1 MKGPGF
7 VCTVTPSAS
16 CCSVTLCS
24 RGVVMTVPAIVR
36 MNGMIFGME
45 LMRRMESW
53 KGERVRM
60 KRKHVNVEGSS
71 PLGQEANNVHF

>member
-1 MKGPGF
+1 M
-7 VCTVTPSAS
+7 
-16 CCSVTLCS
+16 
-24 RGVVMTVPAIVR
+24 VMTVPAIVR

-60 KRKHVNVEGSS
+60 KRKNVNVEGSS

>member
-1 MKGPGF
+1 
-7 VCTVTPSAS
+7 
-16 CCSVTLCS
+16 
-24 RGVVMTVPAIVR
+24 MTVPAIVR

-60 KRKHVNVEGSS
+60 KRKNVNVEGSS
-71 PLGQEANNVHF
+71 PLGQEANNVHL